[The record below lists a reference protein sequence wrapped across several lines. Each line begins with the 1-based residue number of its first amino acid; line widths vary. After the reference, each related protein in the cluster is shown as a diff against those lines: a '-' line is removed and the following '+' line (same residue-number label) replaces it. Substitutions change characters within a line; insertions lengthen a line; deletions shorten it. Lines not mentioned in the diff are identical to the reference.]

1 MNILFISLGCDKN
14 LVDSEQMLG
23 LLTQKGFTLTDDETQ
38 ADVIVINTCCFIH
51 DAKEESIQ
59 NILEMA
65 KFLSDNGTDMWIRHV
80 LVPGLTDD
88 PEGLKRTREF
98 IDSLKTVKRVEV
110 LPYHTLGKFKW
121 EKLGIAYPLEGV
133 RTPTEEE
140 VKTAEELLG
149 IVK

>member
-1 MNILFISLGCDKN
+1 MKRKIFNEEKHK
-14 LVDSEQMLG
+14 E
-23 LLTQKGFTLTDDETQ
+23 LTGYT
-38 ADVIVINTCCFIH
+38 N
-51 DAKEESIQ
+51 Q